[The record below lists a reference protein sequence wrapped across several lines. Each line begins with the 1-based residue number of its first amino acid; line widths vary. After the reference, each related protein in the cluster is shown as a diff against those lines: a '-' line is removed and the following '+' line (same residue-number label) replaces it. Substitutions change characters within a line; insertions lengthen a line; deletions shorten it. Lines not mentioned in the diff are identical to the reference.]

1 MTTANKIAM
10 VQTLLAGDPNAT
22 DTVVATYLD
31 LAKQTLLRTMY
42 PYGCFDADGFEVT
55 DPRLPA
61 RYDGL
66 HCELA
71 ARYFARRGGLGEIAH
86 NENGIN
92 RTWASEDDTDLLKQ
106 VCPMAKVV

>member
-1 MTTANKIAM
+1 MTTADKIAM
-10 VQTLLAGDPNAT
+10 VKTLLSNDENAT
-22 DTVVATYLD
+22 DSVVASYLT
-31 LAKQTLLRTMY
+31 LARQTLLRTLY
-42 PYGCFDADGFEVT
+42 PYGCYDEDGIEVT
-55 DPRLPA
+55 NPLLPA

-71 ARYFARRGGLGEIAH
+71 ARYFARRGGLGEVAH